1 MTNMTIETCY
11 KYLVFLNRECDR
23 YLKDSRIVEDE
34 IHQLQIELGR
44 FRAEVMNSELPSE
57 IKTKIAAL
65 NITYQFKGYREYL
78 PLLGSWNLGKHK
90 RRRELKKTVEDFKH
104 TIDGLPMFI
113 KMNYSFENEA

>member
-1 MTNMTIETCY
+1 MTNMTIETCH

-23 YLKDSRIVEDE
+23 YLKDHSINEDE
-34 IHQLQIELGR
+34 IHQLKIELDR
-44 FRAEVMNSELPSE
+44 FRAEVMNSELPLE
-57 IKTKIAAL
+57 LKTKIADL

-90 RRRELKKTVEDFKH
+90 HRRKLKKTVEDFKH